1 MARPPEEKRAVRD
14 AYVVD
19 KLELA
24 QAAAR
29 AGVPFDTARKWKAT
43 AAGAGDDWDKARAAH
58 SLTSSGAGTIAQ
70 LVLHDFLIMYQATV
84 DGVKEA
90 EGMAAKDKAE
100 TLSRLADAFQKT
112 MSAVA
117 KAAPELG
124 RYAVATELMADLA
137 EFVAKRFPQHR
148 AAFIELLEP
157 FGAYVSQKYG

>member
-1 MARPPEEKRAVRD
+1 
-14 AYVVD
+14 
-19 KLELA
+19 
-24 QAAAR
+24 
-29 AGVPFDTARKWKAT
+29 
-43 AAGAGDDWDKARAAH
+43 
-58 SLTSSGAGTIAQ
+58 
-70 LVLHDFLIMYQATV
+70 
-84 DGVKEA
+84 
-90 EGMAAKDKAE
+90 
-100 TLSRLADAFQKT
+100 